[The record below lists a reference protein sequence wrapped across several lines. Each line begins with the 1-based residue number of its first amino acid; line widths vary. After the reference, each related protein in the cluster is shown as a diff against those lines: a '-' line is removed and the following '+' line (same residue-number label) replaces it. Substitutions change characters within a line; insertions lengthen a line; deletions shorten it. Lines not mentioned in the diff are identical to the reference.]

1 MNSTVLRGGR
11 LAAAFLL
18 AVSSLAA
25 VTPEHPNIILIN
37 CDDLGYGDLGV
48 YGSTTIKTPNL
59 DRMAAEG
66 LRLTDFYSGAPVCT
80 PSRAALLTG
89 RYPRNTEVLFPGSK
103 TGLSPEVLTIPR
115 LLKQAGY
122 VTACIGKWHLG
133 HRPQFLPTSHGFD
146 SYFGIP
152 YSNDMFL
159 DPDARR
165 LPEIEVPDDKPTM
178 RGVGK
183 SPPLMRDEVVVE
195 FPIDQSTLTRRYTDE
210 AIKQI
215 EAAGDRPFFIYLAH
229 TMPHTPLAAS
239 PAFRGKSDHG
249 LYGDT
254 VEEIDA
260 STGEI
265 LAALAKHGVDRRTLV
280 IFTSDNGPFV
290 PKEGASPPPW
300 MTWRGG
306 SAGPLR
312 EGKGTTYEGGM
323 RVPLLALWPGVIPAG
338 GVRSEPTA
346 MIDVLP
352 TFAAII
358 AAPVPS
364 DLPGIDLGPLLR
376 GAPLP
381 VANERP
387 LLYPRAWSKE
397 GHVYEAV
404 RLGSWKLRRTKA
416 AGTELF
422 DLDTDLGERTNL
434 AASQPGRVA
443 QLANL
448 LPKPLSAQTIA
459 EP

>member
-1 MNSTVLRGGR
+1 MKPDLLRGGR
-11 LAAAFLL
+11 LAAAFII
-18 AVSSLAA
+18 AVSALAA
-25 VTPEHPNIILIN
+25 ATPEQPNIILIN

-66 LRLTDFYSGAPVCT
+66 LRLTDFYAGAPVCT

-133 HRPQFLPTSHGFD
+133 HLPQFLPTSHGFD

-165 LPEIEVPDDKPTM
+165 LPEIEVPDDKPAM

-210 AIKQI
+210 VIKQI

-239 PAFRGKSDHG
+239 PAFRGKSDGG

-265 LAALAKHGVDRRTLV
+265 LAALVKHGVDRRTLV

-290 PKEGASPPPW
+290 PKGGASPPPS
-300 MTWRGG
+300 WRGG

-312 EGKGTTYEGGM
+312 QGKGTTYEGGM
-323 RVPLLALWPGVIPAG
+323 RVPLLAVWPGVIPAG
-338 GVRSEPTA
+338 VVRSEPTA
-346 MIDVLP
+346 MIDLLP
-352 TFAAII
+352 TFAALI
-358 AAPVPS
+358 AAPVPA

-381 VANERP
+381 GANERP
-387 LLYPRAWSKE
+387 LLYPRAWRKE
-397 GHVYEAV
+397 VHVYDAV
-404 RLGSWKLRRTKA
+404 RLGPWKLRQTKD

-422 DLDTDLGERTNL
+422 DLESDIGERANL
-434 AASQPGRVA
+434 AESQPERVA
-443 QLANL
+443 QLSKL
-448 LPKPLSAQTIA
+448 LAGPLPARETTKP
-459 EP
+459 